1 MTKMTKET
9 TEPAPVRGASPEK
22 QALLE
27 AFDSVLKQ
35 QAENREAE
43 RREEAARRRNRGRV
57 RPTVWASAVLAL
69 FLCTYLYIERPE
81 WLFPASAPPESVTIQ
96 EASLRI
102 GMANVAQHVERYR
115 QRRGKLPRTLLD
127 AGTQVEGITYQPLD
141 SLDWRLVGSHRGIE
155 LTLASRDPL
164 PKFLGNSFEVISRR
178 SR

>member
-1 MTKMTKET
+1 MTKET
-9 TEPAPVRGASPEK
+9 TGTASVPGASPQK

-35 QAENREAE
+35 QAENREADL
-43 RREEAARRRNRGRV
+43 REEAARRRSRNRV
-57 RPTVWASAVLAL
+57 RPTIWAAAVLAL

-81 WLFPASAPPESVTIQ
+81 WLFPASVPPESIAIQ

-115 QRRGKLPRTLLD
+115 QRRGKLPSTLLE
-127 AGTQVEGITYQPLD
+127 AGTQVEGITYHPLD
-141 SLDWRLVGSHRGIE
+141 STEWRLIGSHAGIE
-155 LTLASRDPL
+155 LTLASREPL
-164 PKFLGNSFEVISRR
+164 TRFLGNSFEVISRR